1 MTENFD
7 GRLVG
12 ATSYNPAAR
21 GWTKALIRANH
32 KVEII
37 NLLTEQRSKCVAV
50 VIVASDFLDRA
61 RGPGAIKATLIAR
74 KIPDTDKIDVYPPT
88 PSVPVPA
95 GKRPGMPWTNNV
107 TDCSPAFKEAVMADP
122 VFHNVYQDLPVAPE
136 TPWIV
141 ATYDG
146 LSDLTTPAE
155 FKAAMLHKLRADPV
169 VTQMVSDDHSNMPG
183 EHSIQAIISTILHFF
198 NRPHLHGSMPRRTL
212 LRRLQH
218 HLMSPDFT
226 VAVPKR
232 GVATPWLGSNPL
244 NPAVMSCSEC
254 HGVDHYQED
263 CPIVNSNGYR
273 AVHGILDDAQTTDS
287 SLVPTSLAS
296 TPAPP
301 VLRRLGIRSFPRR
314 WPWLFP
320 GRAGTSVVQV
330 AATALGGI
338 AVVSD
343 LTSKY

>member
-1 MTENFD
+1 MAPSSPPPAKLPKPIHMGDVEMTENFD

-12 ATSYNPAAR
+12 ATSYNPAVR

-50 VIVASDFLDRA
+50 VIVASDFLDRG

-74 KIPDTDKIDVYPPT
+74 KIPDADKIDVYPPT

-95 GKRPGMPWTNNV
+95 GKRLGMPWTNIV
-107 TDCSPAFKEAVMADP
+107 TDCSPTFKEAVMADP
-122 VFHNVYQDLPVAPE
+122 VFHN

-198 NRPHLHGSMPRRTL
+198 NRPHLHGSTPRRTL

-232 GVATPWLGSNPL
+232 DVATPWLGSDPL
-244 NPAVMSCSEC
+244 NPAVII
-254 HGVDHYQED
+254 
-263 CPIVNSNGYR
+263 P
-273 AVHGILDDAQTTDS
+273 DDAQTTDS

-296 TPAPP
+296 TPAPQSSGDWVSVP
-301 VLRRLGIRSFPRR
+301 FRGAGRGHFRGGRSGGHGNFRGASR
-314 WPWLFP
+314 
-320 GRAGTSVVQV
+320 
-330 AATALGGI
+330 ATALGGI